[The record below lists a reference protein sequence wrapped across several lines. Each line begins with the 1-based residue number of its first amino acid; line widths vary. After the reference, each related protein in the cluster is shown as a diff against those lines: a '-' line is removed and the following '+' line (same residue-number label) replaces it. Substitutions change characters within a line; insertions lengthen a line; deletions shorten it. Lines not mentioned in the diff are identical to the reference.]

1 MRVATGTV
9 VAGQVVLDDSE
20 FIDGTSVVVVSRD
33 FEDAVNLS
41 AEELADLEAGIAEA
55 DRGETISGDELF
67 ARLSRYG

>member
-20 FIDGTSVVVVSRD
+20 FIDGTHVVVISRD
-33 FEDAVNLS
+33 REDEVCLT
-41 AEELADLEAGIAEA
+41 AEELAELEAGIAEA

-67 ARLSRYG
+67 ARLRRYG